1 MTADSLCFIVIG
13 LSWLWKNQRKN
24 TNFETS
30 QAKPPKRRSDFLF
43 QNRFTSGTLV

>member
-30 QAKPPKRRSDFLF
+30 QAKP
-43 QNRFTSGTLV
+43 QNAAVTFCSKIDLPVAP